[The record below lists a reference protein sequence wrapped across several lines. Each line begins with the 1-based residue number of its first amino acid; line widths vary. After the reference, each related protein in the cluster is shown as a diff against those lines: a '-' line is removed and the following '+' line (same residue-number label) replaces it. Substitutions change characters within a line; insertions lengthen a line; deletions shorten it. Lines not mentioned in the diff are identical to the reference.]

1 MARPILFVD
10 HADAL
15 GGAERSLLLLMTFLD
30 RDSWQPHLIAP
41 SGPLAEEA
49 AAAGIPV
56 HTLGPAAD
64 CAAPSAA
71 HWTGGRLLQ
80 A

>member
-30 RDSWQPHLIAP
+30 HHRWQPHLIAP

-49 AAAGIPV
+49 SAAGIPV
-56 HTLGPAAD
+56 HTLDLPRLRGSFRSPLDWWQAA
-64 CAAPSAA
+64 A
-71 HWTGGRLLQ
+71 T
-80 A
+80 